1 MYKIRI
7 DCTSK
12 DNLCFD
18 NKKIKK
24 ESYNNIHS
32 RLQPSN
38 INYIYEIYILYK
50 NYKSFTYKSL
60 EFNCTEINEN
70 EFIEFIKKMKNIG
83 FCCLNHKTTIQFIE
97 CLNYYAF
104 KTYLPSNL

>member
-1 MYKIRI
+1 MYIFLRNIIYMYKIRI

-24 ESYNNIHS
+24 ECYNNIHS

-38 INYIYEIYILYK
+38 INYII
-50 NYKSFTYKSL
+50 
-60 EFNCTEINEN
+60 
-70 EFIEFIKKMKNIG
+70 
-83 FCCLNHKTTIQFIE
+83 
-97 CLNYYAF
+97 
-104 KTYLPSNL
+104 